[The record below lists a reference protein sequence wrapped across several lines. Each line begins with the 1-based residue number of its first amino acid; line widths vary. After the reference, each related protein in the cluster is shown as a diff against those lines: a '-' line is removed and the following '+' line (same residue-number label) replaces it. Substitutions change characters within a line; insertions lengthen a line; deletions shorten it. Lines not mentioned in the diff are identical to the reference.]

1 MYFRGALRLL
11 VLCLLLTGCCF
22 GPSRAAV
29 TCVIRSTAVK
39 FGKYDVFNVA
49 NTDSNGSITYHC
61 NGYLSPPGSGPIT
74 IFLNK
79 GTSLTFTPRFM
90 HTGVN
95 HLNYNLYLDAAHTQ
109 VCGTTTPACGSTK
122 SDPALA
128 LGGTVTDT
136 VYALLPKAQNAVASV
151 TPYTDS
157 LTVTINF

>member
-1 MYFRGALRLL
+1 MHFRRAIRQPIRVL
-11 VLCLLLTGCCF
+11 VLCLLWTVCCL

-90 HTGVN
+90 HNGVN
-95 HLNYNLYLDAAHTQ
+95 HLNYNLYLDAGLSQIWGDGTGGTSIYSATAVNAVPVTVTVFGSIPAAQDAHT
-109 VCGTTTPACGSTK
+109 GA
-122 SDPALA
+122 
-128 LGGTVTDT
+128 
-136 VYALLPKAQNAVASV
+136 
-151 TPYTDS
+151 YTDS
-157 LTVTINF
+157 VKATINF